1 MQAQKEVLIN
11 LGYEFETTRNIVSIP
26 QIQINNEEIEDEAE
40 QEETINESYESNG
53 INLTNGNIM

>member
-1 MQAQKEVLIN
+1 MQAQKVLIN